1 MIPLLSDDEKLRDVL
16 LAAKRA
22 HNFGKGNA
30 DDQIAHVLPL
40 IQALDNARQNRRDVR
55 RLVHQLLG
63 TVREVP
69 IMPTDPMMGS
79 EPLAYRWVVS
89 KPAEFD
95 KVIMRL
101 RAEFPSAED

>member
-1 MIPLLSDDEKLRDVL
+1 MIPPTTEDQMLLDVA

-22 HNFGKGNA
+22 WQRGGGQV
-30 DDQIAHVLPL
+30 DEQIKQVEPL
-40 IQALDNARQNRRDVR
+40 INALDVARRQRRDMR
-55 RLVHQLLG
+55 DLIHQLLA

-89 KPAEFD
+89 NPAEFD
-95 KVIMRL
+95 RVIMRL
-101 RAEFPSAED
+101 RAEFPAAL